1 MKTKNSNILPLALLT
16 TALLGLMIASGFVIS
31 AATAQSNTTATNA
44 TTNAATNATTNATTN
59 STTKTSL
66 SSNDPIVIQ
75 IDAAI
80 SAINDGKTDEGR
92 KSLFEAE
99 KLMEGKPSIADSE
112 KRVEAAIKAL
122 SDGDT
127 NGSVSQAEEAKKS
140 LAS

>member
-31 AATAQSNTTATNA
+31 AATAQSNTTE
-44 TTNAATNATTNATTN
+44 TNATTN

-122 SDGDT
+122 GDGDSS
-127 NGSVSQAEEAKKS
+127 GSISQAEEAKKS

>member
-31 AATAQSNTTATNA
+31 AATAQSNTTE
-44 TTNAATNATTNATTN
+44 TNATTN
-59 STTKTSL
+59 STTKTSS
-66 SSNDPIVIQ
+66 SSNDPVVIQ

>member
-1 MKTKNSNILPLALLT
+1 MQLLIQ
-16 TALLGLMIASGFVIS
+16 L
-31 AATAQSNTTATNA
+31 Q
-44 TTNAATNATTNATTN
+44 
-59 STTKTSL
+59 TSL